1 MYNPN
6 PDGSGSHQGG
16 AIAAPVASQIL
27 SDILPHLGIA
37 STATDEQKDSLITL
51 SDVSSKSLS
60 DARSILEAS
69 GFKIV
74 LKASSDAS
82 TTVVSQYPKSGT
94 ALQTGSIVCL
104 YTEGAEKTMK
114 QVPDLKGKSAD
125 QARNSLQALN
135 LNMSVQGSGVVV
147 SQDIVAGT
155 EVEEGTVVNLTLK
168 DEMVG
173 GAQ

>member
-1 MYNPN
+1 M
-6 PDGSGSHQGG
+6 
-16 AIAAPVASQIL
+16 L
-27 SDILPHLGIA
+27 F
-37 STATDEQKDSLITL
+37 
-51 SDVSSKSLS
+51 
-60 DARSILEAS
+60 R
-69 GFKIV
+69 
-74 LKASSDAS
+74 
-82 TTVVSQYPKSGT
+82 
-94 ALQTGSIVCL
+94 SIVCL

>member
-1 MYNPN
+1 
-6 PDGSGSHQGG
+6 
-16 AIAAPVASQIL
+16 
-27 SDILPHLGIA
+27 
-37 STATDEQKDSLITL
+37 
-51 SDVSSKSLS
+51 
-60 DARSILEAS
+60 
-69 GFKIV
+69 
-74 LKASSDAS
+74 
-82 TTVVSQYPKSGT
+82 
-94 ALQTGSIVCL
+94 
-104 YTEGAEKTMK
+104 MK

>member
-1 MYNPN
+1 MHTEGP
-6 PDGSGSHQGG
+6 G
-16 AIAAPVASQIL
+16 IWR
-27 SDILPHLGIA
+27 IA
-37 STATDEQKDSLITL
+37 SAATDEQKDSLITL
-51 SDVSSKSLS
+51 SDVTSKSLT
-60 DARSILEAS
+60 DARTILEAS
-69 GFKIV
+69 GFNIV

-82 TTVVSQYPKSGT
+82 TTVVSQHPKSGT
-94 ALQTGSIVCL
+94 SVCL

-135 LNMSVQGSGVVV
+135 LNISVQGSGVVV

-155 EVEEGTVVNLTLK
+155 EVEEGTVITLTLK